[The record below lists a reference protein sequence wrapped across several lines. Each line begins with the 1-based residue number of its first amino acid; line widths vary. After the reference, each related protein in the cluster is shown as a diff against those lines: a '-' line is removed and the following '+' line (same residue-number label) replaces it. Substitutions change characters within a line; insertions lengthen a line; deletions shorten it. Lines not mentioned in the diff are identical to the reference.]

1 MNYGMN
7 PDATD
12 LHEKIG
18 ISSERM
24 DEIAKKTKELYLQH
38 KDSGIVPFL
47 KGLMDNFKD
56 VELVWASMGAM
67 RLMSDGMG
75 PLERILM
82 KTQDAR
88 RGLTT
93 DNSSNN

>member
-38 KDSGIVPFL
+38 KEAGLVPFL

-67 RLMSDGMG
+67 RLMVEGMG
-75 PLERILM
+75 PLERTLM